1 MKLKSITTLILATLI
16 ASHSYSSNLVDR
28 SLNGPRGVLG
38 TPSHPAFKHPAISAR
53 EAISIAE
60 RRYGGRAVGAKQ
72 IQTANGTAYRV
83 RILKKNGKI
92 KNVIIDQR

>member
-1 MKLKSITTLILATLI
+1 MKLKLITSLFVATLL
-16 ASHSYSSNLVDR
+16 ASHSYSGNLVER
-28 SLNGPRGVLG
+28 GLQGPKGVLG
-38 TPSHPAFKHPAISAR
+38 APSRPAFNRPAISAR

-60 RRYGGRAVGAKQ
+60 KRYGGRAVGARE

>member
-1 MKLKSITTLILATLI
+1 MKLKLITTLFLATLL
-16 ASHSYSSNLVDR
+16 ASHSYGNLVER
-28 SLNGPRGVLG
+28 GLQGPKGVLG
-38 TPSHPAFKHPAISAR
+38 APSRPAYNRPAISAR

-60 RRYGGRAVGAKQ
+60 KRYGGRAVGARE
-72 IQTANGTAYRV
+72 IQTPNGTAYRV